1 MRAVALVAILTLGAC
16 GETSPP
22 VTATKL
28 FAVSGVT
35 EILNAVALSADA
47 SLVVVADLDGYIVA
61 RDVSSGA
68 ERWKVRAHPAGAR
81 RIDTLAF
88 SADGVY
94 LATAGDDARAVE
106 LWKGATGYEAGVV
119 PVRDARV
126 AVFHP
131 IERTLVLGAGP
142 TLHVV
147 DVDKAEVT
155 RTIPNA
161 LAGAHAQRGARRV
174 ERHSR

>member
-1 MRAVALVAILTLGAC
+1 MERDRRAMPVVALVAILTLGGC

-28 FAVSGVT
+28 FAVSGVP

-61 RDVSSGA
+61 RDVPSGA
-68 ERWKVRAHPAGAR
+68 ERWKVHAHPAGAR

-142 TLHVV
+142 TLH
-147 DVDKAEVT
+147 
-155 RTIPNA
+155 
-161 LAGAHAQRGARRV
+161 
-174 ERHSR
+174 